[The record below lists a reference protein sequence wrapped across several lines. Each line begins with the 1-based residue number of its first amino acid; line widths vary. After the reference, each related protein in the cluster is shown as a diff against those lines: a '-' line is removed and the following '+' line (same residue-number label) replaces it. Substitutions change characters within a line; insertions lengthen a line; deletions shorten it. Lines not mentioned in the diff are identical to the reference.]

1 MQNYTC
7 FGQIYKDCYK
17 QNSLP
22 LNLHKYQLHLLKQR
36 SESFKLWSANNRI
49 NTEGKSLIMK

>member
-36 SESFKLWSANNRI
+36 SESFKL
-49 NTEGKSLIMK
+49 